1 MHNLPV
7 SIPVVRIG
15 GTGVMGAGGLV
26 QSTVV
31 GSCSGKLP
39 SSRLIV
45 RSKGKGSLQQRL
57 VKSSKSTVHA
67 IAPPKPMFL
76 MYFT

>member
-1 MHNLPV
+1 
-7 SIPVVRIG
+7 
-15 GTGVMGAGGLV
+15 MGAGGLV
-26 QSTVV
+26 QSMVE
-31 GSCSGKLP
+31 GSRSGKLP

-57 VKSSKSTVHA
+57 LKSSKSTVHA